1 MLWCGVNDFL
11 IRMET
16 GGFFAAYVDEAFANT
31 IRLGDEG
38 QTWRLKSPEEYASLP
53 NNIVRF
59 SDRLKMYL
67 SGIYGN
73 FFESPPAR

>member
-1 MLWCGVNDFL
+1 V
-11 IRMET
+11 
-16 GGFFAAYVDEAFANT
+16 AYVDEAVANT

-38 QTWRLKSPEEYASLP
+38 QTWGLKSPEEYAGLP

-67 SGIYGN
+67 SGIEDD
-73 FFESPPAR
+73 FFERPPRSMSEGS